1 MNISCVLYVLYYS
14 GNIVVSLFIKMPNEN
29 LHTLLNISSILY
41 ENMRGYLS
49 ADIIYCERLE
59 GTDHVQ

>member
-1 MNISCVLYVLYYS
+1 
-14 GNIVVSLFIKMPNEN
+14 MPNEN

-49 ADIIYCERLE
+49 ADIIYSEKLE